1 MNDKKPMGRNQKK
14 GFWRIMGRFCVVRR
28 PGDIS
33 AGPVLRRLVISL
45 VAVLLVLVA
54 VFNAMMAANNRL
66 MTFETAAG
74 LVLLAVLF
82 GSLLILILRADADIR
97 ARQTELRNNEA
108 FLRITINSI
117 THPFAVINAD
127 TYIIEMAN
135 DAYGGAGVIGRQCY
149 FVSHQQNVPCTGIK
163 HPCPLIEVK
172 KTGRPAMM
180 EHIHFNQQGRECHL
194 EIYAHPIFDQNGRL
208 ARIIEHT
215 IDVTERLRI
224 SKALKE
230 NELFLGS
237 LLDSIPAPVFY
248 KDINGRYLGFNHA
261 FENFFGQ
268 TRQEMIGKSV
278 FDIAPPDLAG
288 VYHQKDVELFER
300 RGTQIYESQVKNA
313 NGEMRDVV
321 FHKASLTDGSGAV
334 SGLVGVILDV
344 TERKEV
350 DAALRAQE
358 ARIRAITASAQD
370 AILMMNPRGEISF
383 WNPSAT
389 VMFGYTEYEA
399 MGQNLHQLIA
409 PLRYHA
415 SHQEAL
421 SIFFKTGRGDVVG
434 KTLEL
439 EALGKDGREFPVEL
453 SLSALE
459 LPDGW
464 HAVGIMRDITDR
476 KRSDAAFQETNRKL
490 KAAIVE
496 AERANA
502 AKSLFLANM
511 SHEIR
516 TPMNGVIGMTGLLLE
531 TGLNDEQRR
540 YAESVRSSGEVLLT
554 LLNDILDFSKI
565 EAQKLDLE
573 VLDFDL
579 ISLMDDFAATLAL
592 RAQQKGLEFLY
603 AVEPE
608 VPSLMSGDPG
618 RLRQVLTNIADNA
631 VKFTFS
637 GEVVIRALMQ
647 AETPEDFLVR
657 FEVRDTGIGIPEDK
671 YDILFEKFM
680 QVDASTTRQYG
691 GTGLG
696 LAISKQLVEMMGGQ
710 IGVESKPG
718 EGSAFWFTVRL
729 GRPAGTVKTES
740 LPPADLAGV
749 RGLIVDDNST
759 SREILSTRMALWGM
773 RPYEAASGPE
783 ALQALLQAILEN
795 DPFRIAVIDMHMPD
809 MDGET
814 LGRSILA
821 DKRLANT
828 RMVMLTSLGTRGDA
842 RRFAEIGFNAYITK
856 PVRHQELKDILS
868 LTLMSPEERALMPQ
882 SIVTRHTARET
893 RYRLA
898 CKSARILVA
907 EDNIT
912 NQQVAVG
919 ILKKLG
925 LHADAVADGREA
937 VKALENIPYDLVLM
951 DVQMP
956 VMNGLEAVKEIRD
969 PCSAVGNHDIPVIAM
984 TALALQGDRE
994 DCLKAG
1000 MNDYVSKPL
1009 MLKDL
1014 AETLEKWLPP
1024 EREECT
1030 RTWEKKEAEKTA
1042 KLQST
1047 PPCVWDRS
1055 GMMIRLANDAKLAR
1069 MVIDT
1074 FLDDIPD
1081 QMAKLRGY
1089 IETGDVLRA
1098 EHQAHSIRGAA
1109 ANVGGEAF
1117 GATAFEIENAAVA
1130 GNLESAKDRM
1140 AELEIEFKRLQT
1152 SMEATGWINIATPLN

>member
-14 GFWRIMGRFCVVRR
+14 GFWRIMGQFCVKRR

-33 AGPVLRRLVISL
+33 AGPVLRRLAISL

-54 VFNAMMAANNRL
+54 VFNAMMAADKRL

-74 LVLLAVLF
+74 LVLLSVLF

-97 ARQTELRNNEA
+97 ARQTELSSSEA
-108 FLRITINSI
+108 FLRITINSL

-127 TYIIEMAN
+127 TYTIEMAN
-135 DAYGGAGVIGRQCY
+135 DAYGGAGVIGRPCY
-149 FVSHQQNVPCTGIK
+149 FVSHQQNVPCTGIN

-172 KTGRPAMM
+172 KIGRPAMM
-180 EHIHFNQQGRECHL
+180 EHIHFNPQGQERHL
-194 EIYAHPIFDQNGRL
+194 EIYAHPIFDPNGRL

-215 IDVTERLRI
+215 IDVTERRRI

-344 TERKEV
+344 TERKAM
-350 DAALRAQE
+350 DAAL
-358 ARIRAITASAQD
+358 
-370 AILMMNPRGEISF
+370 
-383 WNPSAT
+383 
-389 VMFGYTEYEA
+389 
-399 MGQNLHQLIA
+399 
-409 PLRYHA
+409 
-415 SHQEAL
+415 
-421 SIFFKTGRGDVVG
+421 
-434 KTLEL
+434 
-439 EALGKDGREFPVEL
+439 
-453 SLSALE
+453 
-459 LPDGW
+459 
-464 HAVGIMRDITDR
+464 
-476 KRSDAAFQETNRKL
+476 QETNRKL
-490 KAAIVE
+490 TAAIVE

-540 YAESVRSSGEVLLT
+540 YAESVRSSGESLLT

-579 ISLMDDFAATLAL
+579 ISLMDDFAAGLAL

-608 VPSLMSGDPG
+608 VPSLMKGDPG
-618 RLRQVLTNIADNA
+618 RLRQVLSNIADNA

-647 AETPEDFLVR
+647 AETAEDVLVR
-657 FEVRDTGIGIPEDK
+657 FEIRDTGIGIPEDK
-671 YDILFEKFM
+671 YNIVFEKFM

-718 EGSAFWFTVRL
+718 EGSTFWFTVRL
-729 GRPAGTVKTES
+729 GRPPAGKVKTEI

-749 RGLIVDDNST
+749 RVLIVDDNST

-795 DPFRIAVIDMHMPD
+795 DPFRMAVIDMHMPD
-809 MDGET
+809 MEGET

-893 RYRLA
+893 RHRLA
-898 CKSARILVA
+898 GKSARILVA

-1009 MLKDL
+1009 MLRDL

-1024 EREECT
+1024 DREECT
-1030 RTWEKKEAEKTA
+1030 RTWEKKAAEKTA
-1042 KLQST
+1042 KLQSA

-1055 GMMIRLANDAKLAR
+1055 GMMIRLANDAQLAR

-1081 QMAKLRGY
+1081 QMAKLRRY

-1098 EHQAHSIRGAA
+1098 GHQAHSIRGAA

-1130 GNLESAKDRM
+1130 GNLESAEDRM
-1140 AELEIEFKRLQT
+1140 AELETEFKRLRT
-1152 SMEATGWINIATPLN
+1152 SMEEAGWIDMAAPLKRGGDEHTDC

>member
-1 MNDKKPMGRNQKK
+1 
-14 GFWRIMGRFCVVRR
+14 MGRFCVARR

-33 AGPVLRRLVISL
+33 AGPFLRRLVISL

-97 ARQTELRNNEA
+97 ARQTEVSNSEA
-108 FLRITINSI
+108 FLRITINSL

-127 TYIIEMAN
+127 TYTIEMAN
-135 DAYGGAGVIGRQCY
+135 DAYGGAGVIGRHCY
-149 FVSHQQNVPCTGIK
+149 FVSHQQNVPCSGIK

-180 EHIHFNQQGRECHL
+180 EHIHFNQQGQECHL
-194 EIYAHPIFDQNGRL
+194 EIYAHPIFDPNGRL

-215 IDVTERLRI
+215 IDVTERRRI
-224 SKALKE
+224 NKALKE

-237 LLDSIPAPVFY
+237 LLNSIPAPVFY

-261 FENFFGQ
+261 FEIFFGQ

-278 FDIAPPDLAG
+278 FDVAPPDLAG
-288 VYHQKDVELFER
+288 IYHQKDVELFER
-300 RGTQIYESQVKNA
+300 RGTQIYDSQVKNA

-321 FHKASLTDGSGAV
+321 FHKASLTDGSGVV

-344 TERKEV
+344 TERKAM
-350 DAALRAQE
+350 DAAL
-358 ARIRAITASAQD
+358 
-370 AILMMNPRGEISF
+370 
-383 WNPSAT
+383 
-389 VMFGYTEYEA
+389 
-399 MGQNLHQLIA
+399 
-409 PLRYHA
+409 
-415 SHQEAL
+415 
-421 SIFFKTGRGDVVG
+421 
-434 KTLEL
+434 
-439 EALGKDGREFPVEL
+439 
-453 SLSALE
+453 
-459 LPDGW
+459 
-464 HAVGIMRDITDR
+464 
-476 KRSDAAFQETNRKL
+476 QETNRKL

-496 AERANA
+496 AEGANA

-531 TGLNDEQRR
+531 TGLSDEQRR
-540 YAESVRSSGEVLLT
+540 YAESVRSSGEALLT
-554 LLNDILDFSKI
+554 LINDILDFSKI

-579 ISLMDDFAATLAL
+579 ISLMDDFAANLAL
-592 RAQQKGLEFLY
+592 RAQQKDLEFLY

-618 RLRQVLTNIADNA
+618 RLRQVLTNIAANA

-637 GEVVIRALMQ
+637 GEVVIRAFMQ
-647 AETPEDFLVR
+647 AETAEDVLVR

-671 YDILFEKFM
+671 HDILFEKFM
-680 QVDASTTRQYG
+680 QGDASTTRQYG

-696 LAISKQLVEMMGGQ
+696 LAISKQLVEMMGGR
-710 IGVESKPG
+710 IGVESKQG
-718 EGSAFWFTVRL
+718 EGSTFWFTVRL
-729 GRPAGTVKTES
+729 GRPTRTVKTES
-740 LPPADLAGV
+740 PPPADLAGV
-749 RGLIVDDNST
+749 RVLIVDDNAT
-759 SREILSTRMALWGM
+759 SREILSTRLALWGM
-773 RPYEAASGPE
+773 RPHEAAAGPE
-783 ALQALLQAILEN
+783 ALQALLHAIREN
-795 DPFRIAVIDMHMPD
+795 DPFRIAIIDMHMPD

-814 LGRSILA
+814 LGRAILA
-821 DKRLANT
+821 DKRLKNT
-828 RMVMLTSLGTRGDA
+828 RIVMLTSLGTRGDA

-893 RYRLA
+893 RHRLA
-898 CKSARILVA
+898 GKSARILVA

-925 LHADAVADGREA
+925 LHADAVADGQEA

-956 VMNGLEAVKEIRD
+956 VMNGLEAVREIRD
-969 PCSAVGNHDIPVIAM
+969 PRSAVGNHDIPVIAM
-984 TALALQGDRE
+984 TALALQGDRD
-994 DCLKAG
+994 DCLNAG

-1009 MLKDL
+1009 MLRDL
-1014 AETLEKWLPP
+1014 TETLEKWLPP
-1024 EREECT
+1024 DREECT
-1030 RTWEKKEAEKTA
+1030 RTWEKKEAEQTA
-1042 KLQST
+1042 KLQSA

-1055 GMMIRLANDAKLAR
+1055 GMMIRLANDAQLAR

-1098 EHQAHSIRGAA
+1098 GHQAHSIRGAA

-1130 GNLESAKDRM
+1130 GNLESAEDRM
-1140 AELEIEFKRLQT
+1140 AELETEFKRLRT
-1152 SMEATGWINIATPLN
+1152 SMEEAGWIDMATPLKRGGDEHTDR